1 MIFESSNE
9 VDLVNKL
16 LGVVGETPRSE
27 NIMTTDEFNTVQDIL
42 RKASASFI
50 NRQDRDMQ
58 VES

>member
-1 MIFESSNE
+1 MIFESAIE

-16 LGVVGETPRSE
+16 LGVVGETPQNE
-27 NIMTTDEFNTVQDIL
+27 VIMTKDEFNTVQDIL

-50 NRQDRDMQ
+50 NRADRDSQ